1 MAKEKAKDNLWWKNP
16 KNNKLWQDEL
26 IKKSTKAV
34 LGYEQYL
41 LNKLDYLELAKIMK
55 DLRSILPISIKNENE
70 NDEL

>member
-1 MAKEKAKDNLWWKNP
+1 
-16 KNNKLWQDEL
+16 
-26 IKKSTKAV
+26 